1 MAEPITYQVLRAV
14 AASLARIR
22 VAAGYYSDAGV
33 DVRVEPHQARDTEA
47 AFLVVSTGV
56 MRRPT
61 DPGNART
68 GRDMTIR
75 ISARLPAAMNEAE
88 LRLHEILE
96 DIDRAMADQ
105 QSAYPDRCSFP
116 QYVDS
121 TPLAPA
127 DGLAWVGV
135 DVTYQTTIRRA
146 R

>member
-14 AASLARIR
+14 ATTLTRIR
-22 VAAGYYSDAGV
+22 IADGYYSDAGA
-33 DVRVEPHQARDTEA
+33 DVRLEPHQGRDTEA
-47 AFLVVSTGV
+47 AFLVVTVGAF
-56 MRRPT
+56 RRPA
-61 DPGNART
+61 DAGQART
-68 GRDMTIR
+68 GRDMEIR
-75 ISARLPAAMNEAE
+75 IAARVPAAMNEAE

-105 QSAYPDRCSFP
+105 QAAYPERCSFP

-121 TPLAPA
+121 QALAPA